1 MSEIIMLSD
10 VRLSFPNLI
19 EAQKNQT
26 PDGKFRLS
34 YNAEF
39 LMPPDHKGFQEFSNR
54 VGEISTEKWKDKAQN
69 VLGMIQQ
76 DRKLRCY
83 GQGSEKVNQKTF
95 QIYNGYEG
103 MVYITAGVTTIA
115 ESPDAVPKRPQMI
128 GADGI
133 PVDPDNTM
141 AYQQVARKLYGGCRV
156 NAAIKPWCQENKHG
170 RGIRCDLIAI
180 QFLRDDEAF
189 GEGAVDVTELFG
201 SVAGAQPAQ
210 PVEMGLPPFL
220 SGQ

>member
-26 PDGKFRLS
+26 GDGKYRLS

-39 LMPPDHKGFQEFSNR
+39 ILTPDHKGWAQFMGR
-54 VGEISTEKWKDKAQN
+54 IGELATDKWKEHAQS
-69 VLGMIQQ
+69 VLKIIGQ

-83 GQGSEKVNQKTF
+83 GKGEEKVNQKTF
-95 QIYNGYEG
+95 QVYSGYEG
-103 MVYITAGVTTIA
+103 GVYITAGCTTITDSQDSMA
-115 ESPDAVPKRPQMI
+115 KRPQMI
-128 GADGI
+128 QADGS
-133 PVDPDNTM
+133 PVDPMNTM

-156 NAAIKPWCQENKHG
+156 NAAVKPWCQENKHG
-170 RGIRCDLIAI
+170 RAIRCDLVAI

-189 GEGAVDVTELFG
+189 GEGSVDVSEFFG
-201 SVAGAQPAQ
+201 AVKTDAPTPADTG
-210 PVEMGLPPFL
+210 VMPPFL
-220 SGQ
+220 S